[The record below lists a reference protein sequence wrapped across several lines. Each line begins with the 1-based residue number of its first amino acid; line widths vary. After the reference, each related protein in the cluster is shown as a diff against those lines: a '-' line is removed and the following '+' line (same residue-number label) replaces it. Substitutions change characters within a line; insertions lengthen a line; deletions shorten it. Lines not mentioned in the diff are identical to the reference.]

1 MSLVSQS
8 LTLRWSISCP
18 IPHSIDSLG
27 KVVNLSSDYKDEILA
42 EPEVNQPNPSDLDFH
57 RTNILPP
64 LRPPIDELLIQL
76 ESETNER
83 LHSLMQEICFKD
95 AQWNFHDRI
104 VGVMNPIL
112 QKSEQVLLH
121 ARVSDGTTDEP
132 KQEVPH

>member
-1 MSLVSQS
+1 MNLNHHNTQPMSLVSQS

-18 IPHSIDSLG
+18 IPHSVYSLG

-64 LRPPIDELLIQL
+64 LRPPIDELLIQF

-83 LHSLMQEICFKD
+83 FHSSTQVCTYCVNLLRVV
-95 AQWNFHDRI
+95 H
-104 VGVMNPIL
+104 
-112 QKSEQVLLH
+112 SEMT
-121 ARVSDGTTDEP
+121 S
-132 KQEVPH
+132 